1 MSRRKDNAQR
11 VLTIHATC
19 LALFVVSACP
29 ARVLAQVPEKPSRSN
44 SSSRSIARRNDAPY
58 RTPDVLIMVFSTG
71 LPEDHVS
78 LTYSQAVP
86 HSTATADARRL
97 AEVGGWELRA
107 LAIKTSAALRE
118 TSVTFQSPR
127 VVVRRSQVLPLA
139 PFIECF
145 RRYDALRLAFVIS
158 GGFSLKEE
166 LKNPTGDGVK
176 VGFHQQG
183 STYSF
188 DLRILDHEAGRLAGK
203 TRATMSSGDRR
214 RKEAALFA
222 LTAVTCAVASLGLSL
237 LVVLTVWHRRRW
249 RRLGASTSEL
259 KRTRTANLIPR
270 KH

>member
-1 MSRRKDNAQR
+1 M
-11 VLTIHATC
+11 HATC
-19 LALFVVSACP
+19 LALFVFSACP
-29 ARVLAQVPEKPSRSN
+29 ARLLAQVPEKPSNSN
-44 SSSRSIARRNDAPY
+44 SSSRSKARRDAAAS

-86 HSTATADARRL
+86 HSTATADAKRL

-107 LAIKTSAALRE
+107 LAIKTSEALRE

-127 VVVRRSQVLPLA
+127 VVVRRSQVLPLT

-145 RRYDALRLAFVIS
+145 RRYDTLRLAFVIS

-166 LKNPTGDGVK
+166 GKNPTGDGVK

-188 DLRILDHEAGRLAGK
+188 DLRILDHEAGRLAVLGG
-203 TRATMSSGDRR
+203 RPGATMSADDRR

-222 LTAVTCAVASLGLSL
+222 LTAITCAVASLGLSL
-237 LVVLTVWHRRRW
+237 LVVLTVWRRRQW
-249 RRLGASTSEL
+249 RRLVASATSEL
-259 KRTRTANLIPR
+259 KPTTAGNVIPR